1 MSNSATSWTQHTR
14 LLCPPQSPGV
24 CSNSCPLSWW
34 YCLTI
39 SPSVASFSF
48 CSLPSVPA
56 SGSFPRSQFFASRGQ
71 TIGASASVLPMN
83 ILGWFP
89 LGLTS
94 LISLHSRE
102 LSRGFSSTTVWK
114 HQFYTTQSSLWS
126 NSHPYITT
134 RKVIALPVFTFVSK
148 VTSLFNMLSE
158 FLIAFLPRS
167 KHLWISWLQS
177 PSAVILEPQNV
188 KSLPLFPLFPHLF
201 AMK

>member
-1 MSNSATSWTQHTR
+1 MSDSATSWTQHTR
-14 LLCPPQSPGV
+14 LLCPPRSPGV

-34 YCLTI
+34 YYLTI
-39 SPSVASFSF
+39 SPSVAPFSF

-56 SGSFPRSQFFASRGQ
+56 SGSFPVSWLFSSGGQ
-71 TIGASASVLPMN
+71 SIWASASASALPMN

-114 HQFYTTQSSLWS
+114 HQFYTTQPSLWS

-134 RKVIALPVFTFVSK
+134 GKVIAFPISTFVSK
-148 VTSLFNMLSE
+148 VTSHFNMLSK

-167 KHLWISWLQS
+167 KHLWISWLHS
-177 PSAVILEPQNV
+177 PSTVILETKKI
-188 KSLPLFPLFPHLF
+188 KSVTTSTFSPFV
-201 AMK
+201 MT